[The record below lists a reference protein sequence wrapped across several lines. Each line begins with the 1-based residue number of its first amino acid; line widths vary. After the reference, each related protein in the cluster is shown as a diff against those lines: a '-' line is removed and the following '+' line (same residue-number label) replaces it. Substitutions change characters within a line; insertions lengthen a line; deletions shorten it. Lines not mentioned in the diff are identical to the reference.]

1 MIATVVVIVVVSVT
15 IAMVNVPS
23 VQQRMLPKVLPKVIT
38 VIVITEITEMAIVI
52 KATKMVQSLSVKQT
66 QLQSLLQQ
74 KLPLAA
80 KLHRVLMAKSV
91 VVVVAIVVVVVVAE
105 MSALKVMHLMHLQY
119 QQVHLQVLQ

>member
-1 MIATVVVIVVVSVT
+1 VVAIVVASVT
-15 IAMVNVPS
+15 IAMANVLS
-23 VQQRMLPKVLPKVIT
+23 AQQQMLPKVLPRVIT
-38 VIVITEITEMAIVI
+38 VIVITEITAMAIVI

-66 QLQSLLQQ
+66 QLQSLLQR

-91 VVVVAIVVVVVVAE
+91 VVVVAIVVVVAVAE
-105 MSALKVMHLMHLQY
+105 MSALMVMHLQY